1 MGEQDLL
8 PAEAAEILRQF
19 PGPVML
25 RPTIFRS
32 VATCVVC
39 ALLLAV
45 FAYFTVVGVDQR
57 DVIQAVGN
65 GVCGLVSAY
74 AGSTALYALLTRS
87 SFMRLTAEGFEIQYA
102 RRFERHSWR
111 DVAGFAVIPT
121 GRGGSRVI
129 YDDAAKTEARA
140 RTSRL
145 VRTYGLEKED
155 MARLMNEWRRL
166 ALEVSR

>member
-1 MGEQDLL
+1 
-8 PAEAAEILRQF
+8 
-19 PGPVML
+19 
-25 RPTIFRS
+25 
-32 VATCVVC
+32 
-39 ALLLAV
+39 LLLAV
-45 FAYFTVVGVDQR
+45 FAHFTVVGVDQR
-57 DVIQAVGN
+57 DVIQTVGN

-145 VRTYGLEKED
+145 VRTYGLGKRGHGAADERV
-155 MARLMNEWRRL
+155 AQAGPRGQPLSLRLGPPMGCG
-166 ALEVSR
+166 ALNPPYE